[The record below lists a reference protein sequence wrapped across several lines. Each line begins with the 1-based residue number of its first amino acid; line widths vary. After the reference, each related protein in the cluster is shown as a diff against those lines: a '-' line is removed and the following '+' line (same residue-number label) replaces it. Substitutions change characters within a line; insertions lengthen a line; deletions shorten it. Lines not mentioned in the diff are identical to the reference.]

1 MLLTACSRRSLHAV
15 PSRVPCL
22 PCPPVLAFLAG
33 SRWWF
38 LSLGSGCLRL
48 SLPAWP
54 SLVWG
59 REARTDLASAEPRR
73 RRARAQAQALS
84 FAGSGPL
91 LTWAAGARALPGWWG
106 PIGKDFLCDLTSL
119 LVTSSPLPPPFV
131 AELRGQLCSP
141 ALLLLSMAEA
151 FPALGTGG
159 AATRPSALLS
169 SPLLCA
175 LLPGPALRQLSLQP
189 LPLPSDPNPHCH
201 SWGEDLLPH
210 VTRSQSHRLPRHG
223 SRWVLPVKAYHPRRV
238 VSRDV
243 LSSDRTW
250 SLNVSVPASILPSS
264 IPVLP
269 LSREKYPVVVPGV

>member
-38 LSLGSGCLRL
+38 LSLGSGCLCL

-59 REARTDLASAEPRR
+59 REARTDLASAEPRGR
-73 RRARAQAQALS
+73 RAQAQALS

-91 LTWAAGARALPGWWG
+91 LTWAAGARALPGWRG

-119 LVTSSPLPPPFV
+119 FVTSSPLAPPFV

-169 SPLLCA
+169 S
-175 LLPGPALRQLSLQP
+175 
-189 LPLPSDPNPHCH
+189 
-201 SWGEDLLPH
+201 
-210 VTRSQSHRLPRHG
+210 
-223 SRWVLPVKAYHPRRV
+223 
-238 VSRDV
+238 V
-243 LSSDRTW
+243 LSSLALPYDSSPFSPCLSLPTQTHTATLGERT
-250 SLNVSVPASILPSS
+250 SFPMSRDPRATGCPDMG
-264 IPVLP
+264 PVGSC
-269 LSREKYPVVVPGV
+269 LSRPITPEGLLVETY